1 MDFLQY
7 AFERMLVIRRF
18 EERVEALFTEGVVTG
33 TTHPAVGQEATA
45 VGVAAALES
54 GDWMTSNHRGHAHFL
69 ARGGDPNRMMAELF
83 GRETGYSR
91 GLGGSQL
98 MADYDLGFLGGNGIT
113 AGSIPIAVGAALSA
127 KMQKTNRIA
136 VCFFGDGASNEGTFH
151 EGLNLAGIWKLPV
164 VFVCENNQYAMS
176 TPVSDALAIS
186 HIAERAESYG
196 FTGVTVNGNDVQEV
210 KTAASEASTWARN
223 GDGPTL
229 LECKTYRLSGHSRGD
244 PRKYRTREEEHE
256 AHRHDPLTLAS
267 NKLKDANLLDDEA
280 IERLENHANQ
290 VVQEAEDFARN
301 SPFFQVTDPTLLV

>member
-1 MDFLQY
+1 MDFLKF

-18 EERVEALFTEGVVTG
+18 EERVETLFTEGVVTG

-45 VGVAAALES
+45 VGVATALEN

-83 GRETGYSR
+83 GRKTGYAR

-127 KMQKTNRIA
+127 TMQKTDKIA
-136 VCFFGDGASNEGTFH
+136 VCFFGDGASNEGAFH

-164 VFVCENNQYAMS
+164 LFVCENNQYAMS
-176 TPVSDALAIS
+176 TPVGEALAIP

-196 FTGVTVNGNDVQEV
+196 FKGVTVNGNDVEAV
-210 KTAASEASTWARN
+210 KSAASEAAKLART
-223 GDGPTL
+223 GGGPTL

-256 AHRHDPLTLAS
+256 ARHHDPLTLAS
-267 NKLKDANLLDDEA
+267 NKLKDDNLLDEAA

-301 SPFFQVTDPTLLV
+301 SPFLEVTDPHSLV